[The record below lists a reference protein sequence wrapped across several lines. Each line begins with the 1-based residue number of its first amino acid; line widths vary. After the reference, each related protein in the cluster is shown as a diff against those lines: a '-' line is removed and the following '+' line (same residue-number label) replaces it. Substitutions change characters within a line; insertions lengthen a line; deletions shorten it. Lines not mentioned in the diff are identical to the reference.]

1 MILIYVQC
9 AIKCHNYTGYL
20 KTACTFQF
28 SCVGDRHKVY
38 NNTVCCR
45 FDQYFHKV
53 KLQHYT
59 FNYLYP
65 LFSQKLIKHIKRHI
79 FKFWGA
85 GSSHLDMN
93 CVCNALRM
101 LVLIAFV
108 LKNLQGKIF
117 MTNCLNMWNFGKKNK
132 TIFKLI

>member
-1 MILIYVQC
+1 MYNVRSNIIIILDIWKLHAHFSSPVLVTS
-9 AIKCHNYTGYL
+9 IK
-20 KTACTFQF
+20 F
-28 SCVGDRHKVY
+28 

-53 KLQHYT
+53 KHYT
-59 FNYLYP
+59 THLTIFIHF
-65 LFSQKLIKHIKRHI
+65 FSQKLIKHIKRHI

-85 GSSHLDMN
+85 CSSHLDMN
-93 CVCNALRM
+93 CVSNALRM

-117 MTNCLNMWNFGKKNK
+117 MTNCLNMWNFGKRTKQY
-132 TIFKLI
+132 LS

>member
-1 MILIYVQC
+1 MYNVRSNIIIILDIWKLHAHFSSPVLVTS
-9 AIKCHNYTGYL
+9 IK
-20 KTACTFQF
+20 F
-28 SCVGDRHKVY
+28 

-53 KLQHYT
+53 KHYT
-59 FNYLYP
+59 THLTIFIHF
-65 LFSQKLIKHIKRHI
+65 FSQKLIKHIKRHI

-117 MTNCLNMWNFGKKNK
+117 MTNWLNMWNFGKRTKQY
-132 TIFKLI
+132 LS

>member
-1 MILIYVQC
+1 MYNVRSNIIIILDIWKLHAYFSSPVLVTS
-9 AIKCHNYTGYL
+9 IK
-20 KTACTFQF
+20 F
-28 SCVGDRHKVY
+28 

-53 KLQHYT
+53 KHYT
-59 FNYLYP
+59 THLTIFIHF
-65 LFSQKLIKHIKRHI
+65 FSQKLIKHIKRHI

-117 MTNCLNMWNFGKKNK
+117 MTNCLNMWNFGKRTKQY
-132 TIFKLI
+132 LS

>member
-1 MILIYVQC
+1 MYNVRSNIIIILDIWKLHAHFSSPVLVTG
-9 AIKCHNYTGYL
+9 IK
-20 KTACTFQF
+20 F
-28 SCVGDRHKVY
+28 

-53 KLQHYT
+53 KHYT
-59 FNYLYP
+59 THLTIFIHF
-65 LFSQKLIKHIKRHI
+65 FSQKLIKHIKRHI

-117 MTNCLNMWNFGKKNK
+117 MTNCLNMWNFGKRTKQY
-132 TIFKLI
+132 LS

>member
-1 MILIYVQC
+1 MYNVRSNIIIILDIWKLHAYFSSPVLVTS
-9 AIKCHNYTGYL
+9 IK
-20 KTACTFQF
+20 F
-28 SCVGDRHKVY
+28 

-53 KLQHYT
+53 KHYT
-59 FNYLYP
+59 THLTIFIHF
-65 LFSQKLIKHIKRHI
+65 FSQKLIKHIKRHI

-93 CVCNALRM
+93 CVCNALKM

-117 MTNCLNMWNFGKKNK
+117 MTNCLNMWNFGKRTKQY
-132 TIFKLI
+132 LS

>member
-1 MILIYVQC
+1 MYNVRSNIIIILDIWKLHAHFSSPVLVTS
-9 AIKCHNYTGYL
+9 IK
-20 KTACTFQF
+20 F
-28 SCVGDRHKVY
+28 

-65 LFSQKLIKHIKRHI
+65 IFSQKLIKHIKRPI

-117 MTNCLNMWNFGKKNK
+117 MTNCLNMWNFGKRTKQY
-132 TIFKLI
+132 LS

>member
-1 MILIYVQC
+1 MYNVRSNIIILDIWKLHAHFSSPVLVTS
-9 AIKCHNYTGYL
+9 IK
-20 KTACTFQF
+20 F
-28 SCVGDRHKVY
+28 

-65 LFSQKLIKHIKRHI
+65 LFSQKLIKHIKRPI

-117 MTNCLNMWNFGKKNK
+117 MTNCLNMWNFGKRTKQY
-132 TIFKLI
+132 LS

>member
-1 MILIYVQC
+1 MYNVRSNIIIILDIWKLHAHFSSVLVTG
-9 AIKCHNYTGYL
+9 IK
-20 KTACTFQF
+20 F
-28 SCVGDRHKVY
+28 

-53 KLQHYT
+53 KHYT
-59 FNYLYP
+59 THLTIFIHF
-65 LFSQKLIKHIKRHI
+65 FSQKLIKHIKRHI

-85 GSSHLDMN
+85 CSSHLDMN
-93 CVCNALRM
+93 CVSNALRM

-117 MTNCLNMWNFGKKNK
+117 MTNCLNMWNFGKRTKQY
-132 TIFKLI
+132 LS

>member
-1 MILIYVQC
+1 MYNVRSNIIIILDIWKLHAHFSSPVLVTS
-9 AIKCHNYTGYL
+9 IK
-20 KTACTFQF
+20 F
-28 SCVGDRHKVY
+28 

-65 LFSQKLIKHIKRHI
+65 LFSQKLIKHIKRPI

-117 MTNCLNMWNFGKKNK
+117 MTNCLNTWNFGKRTKQY
-132 TIFKLI
+132 LS

>member
-1 MILIYVQC
+1 MYNVRSNIIIILDIWKLHAYFSSPVLVTS
-9 AIKCHNYTGYL
+9 IK
-20 KTACTFQF
+20 F
-28 SCVGDRHKVY
+28 

-53 KLQHYT
+53 KHYT
-59 FNYLYP
+59 THLTIFIHF
-65 LFSQKLIKHIKRHI
+65 FSQKLIKHIKRHI

-93 CVCNALRM
+93 CVCNSLRM

-117 MTNCLNMWNFGKKNK
+117 MTNCLNMWNFGKRTKQY
-132 TIFKLI
+132 LS

>member
-1 MILIYVQC
+1 MYNVRSNIIIILDIWKLHAHFSSPVLVTG
-9 AIKCHNYTGYL
+9 IK
-20 KTACTFQF
+20 F
-28 SCVGDRHKVY
+28 

-53 KLQHYT
+53 KLQHCT
-59 FNYLYP
+59 FNYLYL

-117 MTNCLNMWNFGKKNK
+117 MTNCLNMWNFGKRTKQY
-132 TIFKLI
+132 LS

>member
-1 MILIYVQC
+1 MYNVRSNIIIILDIWKLHAHFSSPVLVTS
-9 AIKCHNYTGYL
+9 IK
-20 KTACTFQF
+20 F
-28 SCVGDRHKVY
+28 

-117 MTNCLNMWNFGKKNK
+117 MTNCLNMWNFGKRTKQY
-132 TIFKLI
+132 LS

>member
-1 MILIYVQC
+1 MYNVRSNIIIILDIWKLHAYFSSPVLVTS
-9 AIKCHNYTGYL
+9 IK
-20 KTACTFQF
+20 F
-28 SCVGDRHKVY
+28 

-53 KLQHYT
+53 KHYT
-59 FNYLYP
+59 THLTIFIHF
-65 LFSQKLIKHIKRHI
+65 FSQKLIKRIKRHI

-93 CVCNALRM
+93 CVCNALKM

-117 MTNCLNMWNFGKKNK
+117 MTNCLNMWNFGKRTKQY
-132 TIFKLI
+132 LS

>member
-1 MILIYVQC
+1 MYNVRSNIIIILDIWKLHAHFSSPVLVTS
-9 AIKCHNYTGYL
+9 IK
-20 KTACTFQF
+20 F
-28 SCVGDRHKVY
+28 

-53 KLQHYT
+53 KHYT
-59 FNYLYP
+59 THLTIFIHF
-65 LFSQKLIKHIKRHI
+65 FSQKLIKHIKRHI

-93 CVCNALRM
+93 CVCNALKM

-117 MTNCLNMWNFGKKNK
+117 MTNCLNMWNFGKRTKQY
-132 TIFKLI
+132 LS

>member
-1 MILIYVQC
+1 MYNVRSNIIIILDIWKLHAHFSSPVLVTS
-9 AIKCHNYTGYL
+9 IK
-20 KTACTFQF
+20 F
-28 SCVGDRHKVY
+28 

-45 FDQYFHKV
+45 FDQYFHNV
-53 KLQHYT
+53 KHYT
-59 FNYLYP
+59 THLTIFIHF
-65 LFSQKLIKHIKRHI
+65 FSQKLIKHIKRHI

-117 MTNCLNMWNFGKKNK
+117 MTNCLNMWNFGKRTKQY
-132 TIFKLI
+132 LS

>member
-1 MILIYVQC
+1 MYNVRSNIIIILDIWKLHAYFSSPVLVTG
-9 AIKCHNYTGYL
+9 IK
-20 KTACTFQF
+20 F
-28 SCVGDRHKVY
+28 

-53 KLQHYT
+53 KHYT
-59 FNYLYP
+59 THLTIFIHF
-65 LFSQKLIKHIKRHI
+65 FSQKLIKHIKRHI

-117 MTNCLNMWNFGKKNK
+117 MTNCLNMWNFGKRTKQY
-132 TIFKLI
+132 LS

>member
-1 MILIYVQC
+1 MYNVRSNIIIILDIWKLHAHFSSPVLVTS
-9 AIKCHNYTGYL
+9 IK
-20 KTACTFQF
+20 F
-28 SCVGDRHKVY
+28 

-53 KLQHYT
+53 KHYT
-59 FNYLYP
+59 THLTIFIHF
-65 LFSQKLIKHIKRHI
+65 FSQKLIKHIKRHI

-93 CVCNALRM
+93 CVSNALRM

-117 MTNCLNMWNFGKKNK
+117 MTNCLNMWNFGKRTKQY
-132 TIFKLI
+132 LS

>member
-1 MILIYVQC
+1 MYNVRSNIIIILDIWKLHAHFSSSVLVTG
-9 AIKCHNYTGYL
+9 IK
-20 KTACTFQF
+20 F
-28 SCVGDRHKVY
+28 

-53 KLQHYT
+53 KHYT
-59 FNYLYP
+59 THLTIFIHF
-65 LFSQKLIKHIKRHI
+65 FSQKLIKHIKRHI

-117 MTNCLNMWNFGKKNK
+117 MTNCLNMWNFGKRTKQY
-132 TIFKLI
+132 LS

>member
-1 MILIYVQC
+1 MNNVRSNIIIILDIWKLHAHFSSPVLVTG
-9 AIKCHNYTGYL
+9 IK
-20 KTACTFQF
+20 F
-28 SCVGDRHKVY
+28 D
-38 NNTVCCR
+38 NTVCCR

-65 LFSQKLIKHIKRHI
+65 LFFSQKLIKHIKRHI

-117 MTNCLNMWNFGKKNK
+117 MTNCLNMWNFEKRTKQY
-132 TIFKLI
+132 LS

>member
-1 MILIYVQC
+1 MYNVRSNIIIILDIWKLHAHFSSPVLVTG
-9 AIKCHNYTGYL
+9 IK
-20 KTACTFQF
+20 F
-28 SCVGDRHKVY
+28 

-53 KLQHYT
+53 KHYT
-59 FNYLYP
+59 THLTIFIHF
-65 LFSQKLIKHIKRHI
+65 FSQKLIKHIKRHI

-85 GSSHLDMN
+85 CSSHLDMN
-93 CVCNALRM
+93 CVSNALRM

-117 MTNCLNMWNFGKKNK
+117 MTNCLNMWNFGKRTKQY
-132 TIFKLI
+132 LS

>member
-1 MILIYVQC
+1 MYNVRSNVIIILDIWKLHAHFSSPVLVTS
-9 AIKCHNYTGYL
+9 IK
-20 KTACTFQF
+20 F
-28 SCVGDRHKVY
+28 

-53 KLQHYT
+53 KHYT
-59 FNYLYP
+59 THLTIFIHF
-65 LFSQKLIKHIKRHI
+65 FSQKLIKHIKRHI

-117 MTNCLNMWNFGKKNK
+117 MTNCLNMWNFGKRTKQY
-132 TIFKLI
+132 LS

>member
-1 MILIYVQC
+1 MNNVRSNIIIILDIWKLHAHFSSPVLVTG
-9 AIKCHNYTGYL
+9 IK
-20 KTACTFQF
+20 F
-28 SCVGDRHKVY
+28 

-53 KLQHYT
+53 KHYT
-59 FNYLYP
+59 THLTIFIHF
-65 LFSQKLIKHIKRHI
+65 FSQKLIKHIKRHI

-117 MTNCLNMWNFGKKNK
+117 MTNCLNMWNFGKRTKQY
-132 TIFKLI
+132 LS

>member
-9 AIKCHNYTGYL
+9 AIKYHNYTGYL

-53 KLQHYT
+53 KHYT
-59 FNYLYP
+59 THLTIFIHF
-65 LFSQKLIKHIKRHI
+65 FSQKLIKHIKRHI

-85 GSSHLDMN
+85 CSSHLDMN
-93 CVCNALRM
+93 CVSNALRM

-117 MTNCLNMWNFGKKNK
+117 MTNCLNMWNFGKRTKQY
-132 TIFKLI
+132 LS

>member
-1 MILIYVQC
+1 MYNVRSNIIIILDIWKLHAHFSSPVLVTS
-9 AIKCHNYTGYL
+9 IK
-20 KTACTFQF
+20 F
-28 SCVGDRHKVY
+28 

-53 KLQHYT
+53 KHYT
-59 FNYLYP
+59 THLTIFIHF
-65 LFSQKLIKHIKRHI
+65 FSQKLIKHIKRHI

-85 GSSHLDMN
+85 GSSHLEMN
-93 CVCNALRM
+93 CVSNALRM

-117 MTNCLNMWNFGKKNK
+117 MTNCLNMWNFGKRTKQY
-132 TIFKLI
+132 LS

>member
-1 MILIYVQC
+1 MYNVRSNIIIILDIWKLHAHFSSPVLVTS
-9 AIKCHNYTGYL
+9 I
-20 KTACTFQF
+20 TF
-28 SCVGDRHKVY
+28 

-53 KLQHYT
+53 KHYT
-59 FNYLYP
+59 THLTIFIHF
-65 LFSQKLIKHIKRHI
+65 FSQKLIKHIKRHI

-85 GSSHLDMN
+85 CSSHLDMN
-93 CVCNALRM
+93 CVSNALRM

-117 MTNCLNMWNFGKKNK
+117 MTNCLNMWNFGKRTKQY
-132 TIFKLI
+132 LS

>member
-1 MILIYVQC
+1 MYNVRLNIIIILDIWKLHAHFSSPVLVTS
-9 AIKCHNYTGYL
+9 IK
-20 KTACTFQF
+20 F
-28 SCVGDRHKVY
+28 

-53 KLQHYT
+53 KHYT
-59 FNYLYP
+59 THLTIFIHF
-65 LFSQKLIKHIKRHI
+65 FSQKFIKHIKRHI

-85 GSSHLDMN
+85 CSSHLDMN
-93 CVCNALRM
+93 CVSNALRM

-117 MTNCLNMWNFGKKNK
+117 MTNCLNMWNFGKRTKQY
-132 TIFKLI
+132 LS

>member
-1 MILIYVQC
+1 MYNVRSNIIIILDIWKLHAHFSSPVLVTG
-9 AIKCHNYTGYL
+9 IK
-20 KTACTFQF
+20 F
-28 SCVGDRHKVY
+28 

-45 FDQYFHKV
+45 FDQYFHKE
-53 KLQHYT
+53 KHYT
-59 FNYLYP
+59 THLTIFIHF
-65 LFSQKLIKHIKRHI
+65 FSQKLIKHIKRHI
-79 FKFWGA
+79 FKFLGA

-117 MTNCLNMWNFGKKNK
+117 MTNCLNMWNFGKRTKQY
-132 TIFKLI
+132 LS

>member
-1 MILIYVQC
+1 MYNVRSNIIIILDIWKLHAHFSSPVLVTS
-9 AIKCHNYTGYL
+9 IK
-20 KTACTFQF
+20 F
-28 SCVGDRHKVY
+28 

-53 KLQHYT
+53 KHYT
-59 FNYLYP
+59 THLTIFIHF
-65 LFSQKLIKHIKRHI
+65 FSQKLIKHIKRHI

-117 MTNCLNMWNFGKKNK
+117 MTNCLNMWNFGKRTKQY
-132 TIFKLI
+132 LS

>member
-1 MILIYVQC
+1 MYNVRSNIIIILDIWKLHAHFSSPVLVTS
-9 AIKCHNYTGYL
+9 I
-20 KTACTFQF
+20 QF
-28 SCVGDRHKVY
+28 

-53 KLQHYT
+53 KHYT
-59 FNYLYP
+59 THLTIFIHF
-65 LFSQKLIKHIKRHI
+65 FSQKLIKHIKRHI

-85 GSSHLDMN
+85 CSSHLDMN
-93 CVCNALRM
+93 CVSNAPRM

-117 MTNCLNMWNFGKKNK
+117 MTNCLNMWNFGKRTKQY
-132 TIFKLI
+132 LS

>member
-1 MILIYVQC
+1 MYNVRSNIIIILDIWKLHAHFSSPVLVTS
-9 AIKCHNYTGYL
+9 I
-20 KTACTFQF
+20 QF
-28 SCVGDRHKVY
+28 

-53 KLQHYT
+53 KHYT
-59 FNYLYP
+59 THLTIFIHF
-65 LFSQKLIKHIKRHI
+65 FSQKLIKHIKRHI

-117 MTNCLNMWNFGKKNK
+117 MTNCLNMWNFGKRTKQY
-132 TIFKLI
+132 LS

>member
-1 MILIYVQC
+1 MYNVRSNIIILDIWKLHAHFSSPVLVTS
-9 AIKCHNYTGYL
+9 IK
-20 KTACTFQF
+20 F
-28 SCVGDRHKVY
+28 

-53 KLQHYT
+53 KHYT
-59 FNYLYP
+59 THLTIFIHF
-65 LFSQKLIKHIKRHI
+65 FSQKLIKHIKRHI

-85 GSSHLDMN
+85 CSSHLDMN
-93 CVCNALRM
+93 CVSNALRM

-117 MTNCLNMWNFGKKNK
+117 MTNCLNMWNFGKRTKQY
-132 TIFKLI
+132 LS

>member
-1 MILIYVQC
+1 MYNVRSNIIIILDIWKLHAYFSSPVLVTS
-9 AIKCHNYTGYL
+9 IK
-20 KTACTFQF
+20 F
-28 SCVGDRHKVY
+28 

-53 KLQHYT
+53 KHYT
-59 FNYLYP
+59 THLTIFIHF
-65 LFSQKLIKHIKRHI
+65 FSQKLIKHIKRHI

-85 GSSHLDMN
+85 CSSHLDMN
-93 CVCNALRM
+93 CVSNALRM

-117 MTNCLNMWNFGKKNK
+117 MTNCLNMWNFGKRTKQY
-132 TIFKLI
+132 LS

>member
-1 MILIYVQC
+1 MNNVRSNIIIILDIWKLHAHFSSPVLVTG
-9 AIKCHNYTGYL
+9 IK
-20 KTACTFQF
+20 F
-28 SCVGDRHKVY
+28 

-53 KLQHYT
+53 KHYT
-59 FNYLYP
+59 THLTIFIHF
-65 LFSQKLIKHIKRHI
+65 FSQKLIKHIKRHI

-85 GSSHLDMN
+85 CSSHLDMN
-93 CVCNALRM
+93 CVSNALRM

-117 MTNCLNMWNFGKKNK
+117 MTNCLNMWNFGKRTKQY
-132 TIFKLI
+132 LS

>member
-1 MILIYVQC
+1 MYNVRSNIIIILDIWKLHAHFSSPVLVTS
-9 AIKCHNYTGYL
+9 I
-20 KTACTFQF
+20 QF
-28 SCVGDRHKVY
+28 

-53 KLQHYT
+53 KHYT
-59 FNYLYP
+59 THLTIFIHF
-65 LFSQKLIKHIKRHI
+65 FSQKLIKHIKRHI

-85 GSSHLDMN
+85 CSSHLDMN
-93 CVCNALRM
+93 CVSNALRM

-117 MTNCLNMWNFGKKNK
+117 MTNCLNMWNFGKRTKQY
-132 TIFKLI
+132 LS

>member
-1 MILIYVQC
+1 MYNVRSNIIIILDIWKLHAHFSSPVLVTS
-9 AIKCHNYTGYL
+9 IK
-20 KTACTFQF
+20 F
-28 SCVGDRHKVY
+28 

-53 KLQHYT
+53 KHYT
-59 FNYLYP
+59 THLTIFIHF
-65 LFSQKLIKHIKRHI
+65 FSQKLIKHIKRHI

-93 CVCNALRM
+93 CVSNALRM

-117 MTNCLNMWNFGKKNK
+117 MTNWLNMWNFGKRTKQY
-132 TIFKLI
+132 LS

>member
-1 MILIYVQC
+1 MNNVRSNIIIILDIWKLHAHFSSPVLVTS
-9 AIKCHNYTGYL
+9 IK
-20 KTACTFQF
+20 F
-28 SCVGDRHKVY
+28 

-53 KLQHYT
+53 KHYT
-59 FNYLYP
+59 THLTIFIHF
-65 LFSQKLIKHIKRHI
+65 FSQKLIKHIKRHI

-85 GSSHLDMN
+85 CSSHLDMN
-93 CVCNALRM
+93 CVSNALRM

-117 MTNCLNMWNFGKKNK
+117 MTNCLNMWNFGKRTKQY
-132 TIFKLI
+132 LS

>member
-1 MILIYVQC
+1 MYNVRSNIIIILDIWKLHAHFSSPALVTD
-9 AIKCHNYTGYL
+9 IK
-20 KTACTFQF
+20 F
-28 SCVGDRHKVY
+28 
-38 NNTVCCR
+38 NNTICCR

-93 CVCNALRM
+93 CVCNSLRM

-117 MTNCLNMWNFGKKNK
+117 MTNCLNMWNFGKRTKQY
-132 TIFKLI
+132 LS

>member
-1 MILIYVQC
+1 MYNVRSNIIIILDIWKLHAHFISPVLVTS
-9 AIKCHNYTGYL
+9 IK
-20 KTACTFQF
+20 F
-28 SCVGDRHKVY
+28 

-53 KLQHYT
+53 KHYT
-59 FNYLYP
+59 THLTIFIHF
-65 LFSQKLIKHIKRHI
+65 FSQKLIKHIKRHI

-85 GSSHLDMN
+85 CSSHLDMN
-93 CVCNALRM
+93 CVSNALRM

-117 MTNCLNMWNFGKKNK
+117 MTNCLNMWNFGKRTKQY
-132 TIFKLI
+132 LS